1 MTCSCPSCYNHRFGC
16 QIYRKIYWC
25 YGSFALVYEYW
36 YKTRITRTWVVS
48 PDLKNH
54 RPRLLFERS
63 SEDAYSNPG
72 SPVMCRTPAGTLV
85 IARIKRN
92 CEGSYILLKGRGATP
107 KGSTPFLDLFD
118 VYVFL
123 HQSFKLH
130 ISCPIL
136 YSFEVD

>member
-1 MTCSCPSCYNHRFGC
+1 MTCSCPCCYNHRFGC
-16 QIYRKIYWC
+16 QIYRKTYWC

-36 YKTRITRTWVVS
+36 YKTRITRTWVIS

-54 RPRLLFERS
+54 RRRLLFERS

-72 SPVMCRTPAGTLV
+72 SPVMCRTPAGTTV

-123 HQSFKLH
+123 HQALKLH
-130 ISCPIL
+130 ISCPIF